1 MSVKFLS
8 KILDVSISPD
18 SAGKLVGIARDQ
30 FSATMELKNIDPR
43 DKITVSFSIEKPQ
56 NEPFEVRL
64 LDITDERPV
73 RERAKP

>member
-1 MSVKFLS
+1 M
-8 KILDVSISPD
+8 D
-18 SAGKLVGIARDQ
+18 IACDQ
-30 FSATMELKNIDPR
+30 FRATIKLKNIDLR
-43 DKITVSFSIEKPQ
+43 DKITVSFSIEKLQ

>member
-1 MSVKFLS
+1 MSVKFLL

-30 FSATMELKNIDPR
+30 FSATIELKNIDPR

-64 LDITDERPV
+64 LDITDERPLK
-73 RERAKP
+73 ERAKP